1 MAYFTAP
8 GTPDAAI
15 AIEGL
20 CKTYGRAGR
29 RMTTALADVS
39 LTIPRGSFFGLL
51 GPNGAGKST
60 LINILAGLVTKT
72 TGHARIWGY
81 DIETE
86 MRAARRSIGVV
97 PQELNIDPFF
107 TPREILDMQAGL
119 YGIPA
124 AERRTDEVLAAV
136 GLSDKAD
143 AYTRSLSGG
152 MRRRLLVGKAMV
164 HSPPVLVLDEPSAGV
179 DVDLRRQLWTHVK
192 RMNAEGTTV
201 LLTTHYLEEA
211 EAMCDAIAI
220 INHGKLIAC
229 EPTPQL
235 LARLDAKE
243 MLITVDKDLGDLP
256 EALAAYRGELLAPR
270 RLSVAYAPSK
280 VTSGEIFAALAEAG
294 LGIVDVTTRDADLED
309 VFLRL
314 TRPDDSTDDP
324 TDGEASGEAAA
335 E

>member
-1 MAYFTAP
+1 MAYFTAL
-8 GTPDAAI
+8 GTPEAAI
-15 AIEGL
+15 VIEGL
-20 CKTYGRAGR
+20 SKTYGRPGR
-29 RMTTALADVS
+29 RQTQALSDVS

-72 TGHARIWGY
+72 AGRARVWGY
-81 DIETE
+81 DIDAD

-107 TPREILDMQAGL
+107 TPRETLDMQAGL

-124 AERRTDEVLAAV
+124 AERRTEEVLAAV
-136 GLSDKAD
+136 GLADKAE

-211 EAMCDAIAI
+211 EAMCDTIAI

-243 MLITVDKDLGDLP
+243 MLITVDADMAELP
-256 EALAAYRGELLAPR
+256 PPLAEYRSELLSPR
-270 RLSVAYAPSK
+270 RFRVAYAPST
-280 VTSGEIFAALAEAG
+280 VTSGEIFAAVGKAG
-294 LGIVDVTTRDADLED
+294 LGIVDVSTRDADLED

-314 TRPDDSTDDP
+314 TRSDD
-324 TDGEASGEAAA
+324 GAGGEAASA
-335 E
+335 